1 MPEPK
6 FEDGPV
12 LAPAPPKKVKKL
24 KKYFKL
30 SKLKSKLFF
39 KYCSFFASDNQ
50 KAGYPDVVT
59 KHLNWAKPF
68 DCWYR
73 N

>member
-39 KYCSFFASDNQ
+39 KYCSFPFQ
-50 KAGYPDVVT
+50 YLT
-59 KHLNWAKPF
+59 KSWLNKIT
-68 DCWYR
+68 
-73 N
+73 NT